1 VSSLGSIVVAP
12 MTVRI
17 WRIDFR
23 TASRK
28 ARLAFSIRC
37 QRSATCTVRRFWAE
51 ADIRRIEERFNR
63 MNSDLS
69 RLAARDYK
77 LGQGKPK

>member
-1 VSSLGSIVVAP
+1 MARSLG
-12 MTVRI
+12 
-17 WRIDFR
+17 
-23 TASRK
+23 
-28 ARLAFSIRC
+28 ARPSHLLPQLTHQNAGSLLKRGRRVWPNAILLA
-37 QRSATCTVRRFWAE
+37 QAWVRRFWAE
-51 ADIRRIEERFNR
+51 ADIRKIEERFNR

>member
-1 VSSLGSIVVAP
+1 MFCGASFETRPKPHMRRQLRTLLAGKLGTRRGPNAIL
-12 MTVRI
+12 
-17 WRIDFR
+17 
-23 TASRK
+23 
-28 ARLAFSIRC
+28 LA
-37 QRSATCTVRRFWAE
+37 QAWVRRFWAE
-51 ADIRRIEERFNR
+51 ADIRKIEERFNR